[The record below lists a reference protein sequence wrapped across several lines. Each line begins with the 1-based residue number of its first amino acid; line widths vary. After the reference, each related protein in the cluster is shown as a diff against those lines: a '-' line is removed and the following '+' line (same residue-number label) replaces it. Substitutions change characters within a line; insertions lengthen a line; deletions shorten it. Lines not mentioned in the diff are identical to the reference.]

1 MAGKRAFLDL
11 TEKRRREV
19 EESASSTIN
28 NIHDAMVRK
37 LELEARMY
45 KKRERILQKGFNQ
58 LKSKYAG
65 SYTGTSLGEGYFE
78 MINNNNPVFKHIVHS
93 LQEKSTK
100 EYKART
106 KELGFIL
113 ENDVQ
118 NYLSEIFENNLDIKV
133 QKLAQDAFYTQT
145 NELTEKV
152 INDLYNSL
160 NNKEKRQSKEEFA
173 KRIGLHLSEGS
184 IYTFK
189 QVPNPKVDISIF
201 RLDEIKFE
209 GDLDETQKKF
219 KQALI
224 GVNFQLKN
232 RKKLVSAS
240 GFGEDTISRR
250 FEKFYSV
257 ITSIGYDSAPEFAL
271 KLAYI
276 DNTRRKN
283 DNTKTVKQHTPHLKA
298 YYEVIGPLQSTGQ
311 VNMILYNNSQ
321 KLDQGVLVRS
331 AAGYVLDYIQGEDKK
346 QGKHNIDYF
355 KG

>member
-11 TEKRRREV
+11 TNKRREEV
-19 EESASSTIN
+19 EKSASSAIN
-28 NIHDAMVRK
+28 NIHDAMVKK
-37 LELEARMY
+37 LETEANKY
-45 KKRERILQKGFNQ
+45 NQQEKDLQAGFDE
-58 LKSKYAG
+58 LKAKSMG
-65 SYTGTSLGEGYFE
+65 LYTIIDGEGYFG
-78 MINNNNPVFKHIVHS
+78 MINNYNPVFKHVVYS
-93 LQEKSTK
+93 LEEIPTK
-100 EYKART
+100 EYKAKT
-106 KELGFIL
+106 KELGFAF
-113 ENDVQ
+113 ENDLY
-118 NYLSEIFENNLDIKV
+118 NYLSEIFENNLGIKV
-133 QKLAQDAFYTQT
+133 QKPAQDTFYTQT
-145 NELTEKV
+145 NNLIEEV
-152 INDLYNSL
+152 INDLYNSF

-173 KRIGLHLSEGS
+173 KRIGLHLSKGS

-189 QVPNPKVDISIF
+189 QVSSPKVDISISGS
-201 RLDEIKFE
+201 DEITLE

-219 KQALI
+219 RKALI
-224 GVNFQLKN
+224 GVNFQLKS
-232 RKKLVSAS
+232 RKKLISALE
-240 GFGEDTISRR
+240 FGRDTISRR

-311 VNMILYNNSQ
+311 VNMILYNNSED
-321 KLDQGVLVRS
+321 LSQGVLVRS

-346 QGKHNIDYF
+346 QGKRNIDYF